1 MHAMSDDMTDR
12 AVSRRQ
18 LLTSGFALGAAGVG
32 ISLFGSDPAR
42 ANVTM
47 DSLTVADDSAT
58 LADPPEAVTLAVSG
72 QWEII
77 ASNPPEQVRQVL
89 QVVYDGTGEDL
100 TENVVFDAPD
110 SGDYQLSAD
119 LFGHPELSQSVV
131 MPAENG
137 QVATTELTARV
148 IVMAVSGGEI
158 QQEASIEDTAALTL
172 TKDGIEVSVGGSGG
186 LTVVPKQ

>member
-1 MHAMSDDMTDR
+1 MSGDGIPNDR

-32 ISLFGSDPAR
+32 LSLFGSDPAR
-42 ANVTM
+42 ADVTM

-58 LADPPEAVTLAVSG
+58 LADPPETVTLAVSG
-72 QWEII
+72 QWEV
-77 ASNPPEQVRQVL
+77 AATSTPDEVRLVL

-100 TENVVFDAPD
+100 TEDVIFDAGE

-137 QVATTELTARV
+137 QVATTEITARV
-148 IVMAVSGGEI
+148 ICMAVSGGEI

-172 TKDGIEVSVGGSGG
+172 TKDGIEVSVGGAGG
-186 LTVVPKQ
+186 ITVVPK